1 MIKLNGLFAFVQ
13 FLYSNELLKTVIR
26 KQDKTS
32 VKKY

>member
-1 MIKLNGLFAFVQ
+1 MIKFNGLFTFVQ

-26 KQDKTS
+26 KDKTS